1 MIDLRKIKLVFY
13 MKKLFLIGVLGLAGC
28 SSISV
33 KPVSLSAIKQAPEL
47 CIEDNPKVTVPEFN
61 TYLTEAFLSHKVNTR
76 IYDKGTISPECKYK
90 LNYVAYRSWDIA
102 MYLSQVKLEM
112 FEQDKL
118 IAEVN
123 WKQGSG
129 ALNKWRST
137 KGKVDDLVGELL
149 GEAKTNKSATE

>member
-1 MIDLRKIKLVFY
+1 
-13 MKKLFLIGVLGLAGC
+13 MKKILLLVVISGLVGC
-28 SSISV
+28 SSIRV
-33 KPVSLSAIKQAPEL
+33 KPVALNTMKQASEL
-47 CIEDNPKVTVPEFN
+47 CIENNPKVTVPEFN
-61 TYLTEAFLSHKVNTR
+61 TYLTEAFLTHKINTR
-76 IYDKGTISPECKYK
+76 FYDKGAVSPDCQYK
-90 LNYVAYRSWDIA
+90 LNYIAYRSWDIA

-149 GEAKTNKSATE
+149 GEVKTNKNTVK